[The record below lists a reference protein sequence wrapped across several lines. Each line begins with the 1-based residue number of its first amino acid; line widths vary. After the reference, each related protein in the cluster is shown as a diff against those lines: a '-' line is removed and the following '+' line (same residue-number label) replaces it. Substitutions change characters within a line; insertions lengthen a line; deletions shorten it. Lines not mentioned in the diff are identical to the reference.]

1 MPFDKSLTLRIVSA
15 AVLMPVVLWAIMYGG
30 APFLLLMGAA
40 LYISIREWVGMTK
53 SEGFCGYMGCGIAY
67 ILLCFT
73 AFVYL
78 RLHYSQD
85 SGAPFALVL
94 LLCVWA
100 TDIGAYFSGK
110 AIGGPKM
117 APTISPNKTWAGLIG
132 GIVSSIA
139 AFFLFAHV
147 IGPFLGEAIWSTNIL
162 PEGFTTPIIIGLGVM
177 IAIVGQIGDL
187 AISMVKR
194 KVGVKDTG
202 ALIPG
207 HGGIL
212 DRIDSLLL
220 AAPAF
225 LAALMVLSL

>member
-30 APFLLLMGAA
+30 LPFYILVAVGA
-40 LYISIREWVGMTK
+40 LVSFYEWFGMTK
-53 SEGFCGYMGCGIAY
+53 SKLLWLFCGLIYLVC
-67 ILLCFT
+67 CFA
-73 AFVYL
+73 AFIYL
-78 RLHYSQD
+78 RLYYSPD
-85 SGAPFALVL
+85 SGVPFAFVL

-110 AIGGPKM
+110 TIGGPKM
-117 APTISPNKTWAGLIG
+117 APSISPNKTWAGLTG
-132 GIVSSIA
+132 GVVSSVM
-139 AFFLFAHV
+139 AFFLFAQY
-147 IGPFLGEAIWSTNIL
+147 IGPFLGEAIWSTNNL

-225 LAALMVLSL
+225 LACLMVLGL